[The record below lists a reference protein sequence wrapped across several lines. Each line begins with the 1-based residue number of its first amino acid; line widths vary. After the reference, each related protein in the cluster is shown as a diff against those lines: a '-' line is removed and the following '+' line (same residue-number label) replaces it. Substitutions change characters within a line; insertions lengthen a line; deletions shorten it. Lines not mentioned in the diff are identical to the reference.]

1 MFIFLNIHI
10 LIADCKSQQKIEK
23 EAEKIIKLIPRVN
36 LKLGQ
41 RLPIHSKVNQGKWF
55 IFRNEKN
62 IYSILLSF
70 PQSDENL
77 IERFLLKMR
86 NTLKEIE
93 TIKDSQQNFES
104 ILTNKIIK
112 YGIHHLRDISALHQ
126 IEKIS
131 FNDNL
136 FENNRAKKNVLEDES
151 TETFSNELA
160 KNDIQNFSELKPKY
174 DQTPTKPKKIKSKFE
189 LEKDEEDEEKI
200 EETNDFFNFKMEK
213 NNSSVK
219 KSNQIKSADI
229 CVKLENKFNDVSFS
243 NKKKNNVKTNNKGKN
258 IKIARYTLL
267 IFFVLMF
274 MVIGKM
280 FLGLSNPSMIVVNN
294 SVRHSSA
301 KKNHSKNLL

>member
-1 MFIFLNIHI
+1 MNIHI
-10 LIADCKSQQKIEK
+10 LIQDCKSQQRIEK
-23 EAEKIIKLIPRVN
+23 EAEKIIKLIPKVN

-93 TIKDSQQNFES
+93 SIKSSQKNFES

-112 YGIHHLRDISALHQ
+112 YGIHHLKDISALHQ

-136 FENNRAKKNVLEDES
+136 FENNNKIKKNTLEDES

-160 KNDIQNFSELKPKY
+160 KNDTQNFSELKPKY
-174 DQTPTKPKKIKSKFE
+174 DQTPVKSNTIKSKFAFDE
-189 LEKDEEDEEKI
+189 NEEDEEKI
-200 EETNDFFNFKMEK
+200 EENNDFFNFKMEK
-213 NNSSVK
+213 KNSSVK

-243 NKKKNNVKTNNKGKN
+243 NKKKNNSKTNNKGKS

-280 FLGLSNPSMIVVNN
+280 FLGLSNSSMIVVNN
-294 SVRHSSA
+294 SVRHSSTRR
-301 KKNHSKNLL
+301 NHSKNLL

>member
-1 MFIFLNIHI
+1 LNIHI
-10 LIADCKSQQKIEK
+10 LITDCKSQQKIEK

-93 TIKDSQQNFES
+93 SIKDSQQNFES

-136 FENNRAKKNVLEDES
+136 FESNNRVQKNVLEDES
-151 TETFSNELA
+151 TGTFSNELP
-160 KNDIQNFSELKPKY
+160 KNDTENFSDLKPKY
-174 DQTPTKPKKIKSKFE
+174 DQTPIKPKKKKSKFE
-189 LEKDEEDEEKI
+189 FEENEEDEEKV

-213 NNSSVK
+213 KNSSVK

-243 NKKKNNVKTNNKGKN
+243 NKKKNNSKTNNKGKN

-280 FLGLSNPSMIVVNN
+280 FLGLSNSSMIVVNN
-294 SVRHSSA
+294 SVRHSSTR
-301 KKNHSKNLL
+301 KNHSKNLL

>member
-1 MFIFLNIHI
+1 MNIHI
-10 LIADCKSQQKIEK
+10 LIQDCKSQQRIEK
-23 EAEKIIKLIPRVN
+23 EAEKIIKLIPKVN

-93 TIKDSQQNFES
+93 SIKSSQKNFES

-112 YGIHHLRDISALHQ
+112 YGIHHLKDISALHQ

-136 FENNRAKKNVLEDES
+136 FENNNKIKKNTLEDES

-160 KNDIQNFSELKPKY
+160 KNDTQNFSELKPKY
-174 DQTPTKPKKIKSKFE
+174 DQTPVKSNTIKSKFAFDE
-189 LEKDEEDEEKI
+189 NEEDEENI
-200 EETNDFFNFKMEK
+200 EENNDFFNFKMEK
-213 NNSSVK
+213 KNSSVK

-243 NKKKNNVKTNNKGKN
+243 NKKKNNSKTNNKGKS

-280 FLGLSNPSMIVVNN
+280 FLGLSNSSMIVVNN
-294 SVRHSSA
+294 SVRHSSTRR
-301 KKNHSKNLL
+301 NHSKNLL